1 MAGEVVVGHGTETET
16 APRHVGIFRW
26 IYTTNH
32 HEIGIMYIVSSVV
45 FFFMGGL
52 LAMLIRTELA
62 YPGPTI
68 VDANTYSQLFTMHGT
83 TMIFLVAIPV
93 LAGFGNLMLPPLIGA
108 RDMAFPRVNALSFWL
123 IPAAGAVM
131 WLGVANVGWSGYTPL
146 SVYDQGVGVDM
157 WIIGLQLLG
166 ISSTAGAINFLVTAL
181 RHRAPG
187 VTLKN
192 LSLLAWSIVSTAAIT
207 LVATPVLAAGLLIL
221 LLERH
226 GINNWLSQ
234 IAGGDPLMWQNLFWF
249 YSHPAVYIMIL
260 PAMGLVSEIIPRF
273 SHRPVFGYKAIAL
286 STVAIAFLSFGV
298 WVHHMFTSGIDL
310 SARLPFMII
319 TLVIAV
325 PSGIKVFNWIMTMWG
340 GAIELKTPMLF
351 AIGFVGMFVIGGITG
366 VFQAPIPVDYELHDT
381 YWVVGHI
388 HYVLFGGTIMG
399 VLAGIYYYYP
409 RMSRHM
415 YSERLGRWHFA
426 LTMVGM
432 NLVFFSM
439 LFLGL
444 EGMPRRVYDYP
455 AQYWTLNWLA
465 TMGAYILGAGQLV
478 FAGNLIWSYFRGPLS
493 HPDPWGGVPMTGMEF
508 GAPAP
513 LLPEWYEQEQ
523 VALAAHAAKAAQAS
537 ATAADGGAPV
547 TEAASLRGS

>member
-1 MAGEVVVGHGTETET
+1 MAGEVVIRHGVEEEVQHE
-16 APRHVGIFRW
+16 RVGILRW

-32 HEIGIMYIVSSVV
+32 HEIGIMYLINSLI

-52 LAMLIRTELA
+52 LAELIRTELA

-68 VDANTYSQLFTMHGT
+68 VDANTYSELFTMHGT
-83 TMIFLVAIPV
+83 TMVFLVAIPI

-123 IPAAGAVM
+123 IPIAGTIM

-146 SVYDQGVGVDM
+146 SAFDNGVGVDM

-192 LSLLAWSIVSTAAIT
+192 LSLFAWSIVATAAIT
-207 LVATPVLAAGLLIL
+207 LVATPVLAAGLFVL
-221 LLERH
+221 LLDRH
-226 GINNWLSQ
+226 GITHFLTQ
-234 IAGGDPLMWQNLFWF
+234 ISGGDPIMWQNLFWF

-260 PAMGLVSEIIPRF
+260 PAMGIVSEIIPRF
-273 SHRPVFGYKAIAL
+273 SHRPIFGYKAIAL

-366 VFQAPIPVDYELHDT
+366 VLQAPIPVDYELHDT

-399 VLAGIYYYYP
+399 VLAGIYYWYP
-409 RMSRHM
+409 RMSGHM
-415 YSERLGRWHFA
+415 YSERLGRWHFGF
-426 LTMVGM
+426 TMVGM

-465 TMGAYILGAGQLV
+465 TIGAYILGAGQLL
-478 FAGNLIWSYFRGPLS
+478 FAGNMVWSFFRGPKS
-493 HPDPWGGVPMTGMEF
+493 GPDPWGGVPMTGMEY

-513 LLPEWYEQEQ
+513 LEPEWWEKEQ
-523 VALAAHAAKAAQAS
+523 AATLAAQARAS
-537 ATAADGGAPV
+537 AAASADGGSPTTGSAPP
-547 TEAASLRGS
+547 LGP

>member
-1 MAGEVVVGHGTETET
+1 MAGEVVVRHGVEEEATHE
-16 APRHVGIFRW
+16 HVGIFRW
-26 IYTTNH
+26 IYTTSH
-32 HEIGIMYIVSSVV
+32 HEIGIMYIVTSIV
-45 FFFMGGL
+45 FFFMGGT
-52 LAMLIRTELA
+52 LAMLMRTELA

-68 VDANTYSQLFTMHGT
+68 VDPNTYNELFTMHGT
-83 TMIFLVAIPV
+83 TMIFLVSIPV
-93 LAGFGNLMLPPLIGA
+93 LAGFANLMLPPMIGA
-108 RDMAFPRVNALSFWL
+108 KDMAFPRVNALSFWL
-123 IPAAGAVM
+123 IPAAGVIM

-146 SVYDQGVGVDM
+146 SAFDNGTGVDM
-157 WIIGLQLLG
+157 WIVGLNLLG
-166 ISSTAGAINFLVTAL
+166 ISSTAGSINFVVTAL
-181 RHRAPG
+181 RCRAPG
-187 VTLKN
+187 YTFKN
-192 LSLLAWSIVSTAAIT
+192 LSLFAWAALATAIIT
-207 LVATPVLAAGLLIL
+207 AVAVPVLTAGLFIL
-221 LLERH
+221 LLDRH
-226 GINNWLSQ
+226 GITHFLTQ
-234 IAGGDPLMWQNLFWF
+234 IDGGDPVMWQNLFWF

-273 SHRPVFGYKAIAL
+273 SHRPIFGYKAIAL

-319 TLVIAV
+319 TLIIAV

-409 RMSRHM
+409 RISRHM

-426 LTMVGM
+426 FTMIGM

-465 TMGAYILGAGQLV
+465 SMGAYILGAGQLI
-478 FAGNLIWSYFRGPLS
+478 FAGNLIWSYFKGPRS
-493 HPDPWGGVPMTGMEF
+493 SPDPWGGVPMTGMEF

-513 LLPEWYEQEQ
+513 LLPEWWEKEQAAATAAGAKV
-523 VALAAHAAKAAQAS
+523 VALAA
-537 ATAADGGAPV
+537 DGGTPT
-547 TEAASLRGS
+547 TEAAPPRGS